1 MRLYVGN
8 LAYSTTEDT
17 LRNEFGKFGNVTSAL
32 VVIDRVSGRSR
43 GFGFVEYSTPEEGT
57 NAISSL
63 NGASLDGREIVVNEA
78 RERQAGGGGGGGGGG
93 RPPRGGGGG
102 GGGGGPRRFGGGAPR
117 GGGGGGDRGGGGGGG
132 GWGGGGGGGGDS
144 EGGGGGGQRRGRRDR
159 FR

>member
-43 GFGFVEYSTPEEGT
+43 GFGFVEFSTPEEGT
-57 NAISSL
+57 QAINGM

-78 RERQAGGGGGGGGGG
+78 RERQAGGGGGGGGGRPRGGGGGG
-93 RPPRGGGGG
+93 RRFGGGGG
-102 GGGGGPRRFGGGAPR
+102 GGGGG
-117 GGGGGGDRGGGGGGG
+117 DRSGGG
-132 GWGGGGGGGGDS
+132 GWGGGGGDFGDGDRRGGRG
-144 EGGGGGGQRRGRRDR
+144 GRRDR

>member
-17 LRNEFGKFGNVTSAL
+17 LRNEFSKFGNVTSAL

-43 GFGFVEYSTPEEGT
+43 GFGFVEFSTPDEGT
-57 NAISSL
+57 QAINGM

-78 RERQAGGGGGGGGGG
+78 RERQAGGGGGGRGGRGGGG
-93 RPPRGGGGG
+93 R
-102 GGGGGPRRFGGGAPR
+102 RF
-117 GGGGGGDRGGGGGGG
+117 GGGGGGDRGG
-132 GWGGGGGGGGDS
+132 GWGGGGGGGGGDF
-144 EGGGGGGQRRGRRDR
+144 GDGDRRRGGRRDR

>member
-43 GFGFVEYSTPEEGT
+43 GFGFVEFSTPEEGT
-57 NAISSL
+57 QAI
-63 NGASLDGREIVVNEA
+63 NGMNGQSLDGREIVVNEA
-78 RERQAGGGGGGGGGG
+78 RERQAGGGGRPGGG
-93 RPPRGGGGG
+93 R
-102 GGGGGPRRFGGGAPR
+102 GGGGPRRFGGG
-117 GGGGGGDRGGGGGGG
+117 GGDRGDRGGGG
-132 GWGGGGGGGGDS
+132 GWGGGGGDFGDGDRGRGGRG
-144 EGGGGGGQRRGRRDR
+144 GRRDR

>member
-43 GFGFVEYSTPEEGT
+43 GFGFVEFSTPDEGT
-57 NAISSL
+57 AAINGM

-78 RERQAGGGGGGGGGG
+78 RERQAGGGGGG
-93 RPPRGGGGG
+93 PRGGGGRG
-102 GGGGGPRRFGGGAPR
+102 GGRRFGGGGSR
-117 GGGGGGDRGGGGGGG
+117 GGGGGDRGGG
-132 GWGGGGGGGGDS
+132 WGGGGDGGGFGDDRRR
-144 EGGGGGGQRRGRRDR
+144 GGGRRERY
-159 FR
+159 

>member
-8 LAYSTTEDT
+8 LAYSTTDDT

-43 GFGFVEYSTPEEGT
+43 GFGFVEFSTPDEGT
-57 NAISSL
+57 AAINGM

-78 RERQAGGGGGGGGGG
+78 RERQAGGGGGGGGRGG
-93 RPPRGGGGG
+93 RGGGRGG
-102 GGGGGPRRFGGGAPR
+102 GRRFG
-117 GGGGGGDRGGGGGGG
+117 GGGGGGG
-132 GWGGGGGGGGDS
+132 GWGGGGG
-144 EGGGGGGQRRGRRDR
+144 EGGGGDDRRRGGGGGGRRDR

>member
-43 GFGFVEYSTPEEGT
+43 GFGFVEFSTPDEGT
-57 NAISSL
+57 QAINGM

-78 RERQAGGGGGGGGGG
+78 RERQAGGGGGGGGP
-93 RPPRGGGGG
+93 RPGRGGGGG
-102 GGGGGPRRFGGGAPR
+102 GGGGRRFGGGGGGGGPR
-117 GGGGGGDRGGGGGGG
+117 GGGGDRGGGG
-132 GWGGGGGGGGDS
+132 GWGGGGGGGGDFDGGDRRR
-144 EGGGGGGQRRGRRDR
+144 GGGRRG
-159 FR
+159 F

>member
-43 GFGFVEYSTPEEGT
+43 GFGFVEFSTPEEGT
-57 NAISSL
+57 QAINGM

-78 RERQAGGGGGGGGGG
+78 RERQAGGGGGGGGG
-93 RPPRGGGGG
+93 RPRGGGGG
-102 GGGGGPRRFGGGAPR
+102 GRRFGGGG
-117 GGGGGGDRGGGGGGG
+117 GGGGGGDRGGGGG
-132 GWGGGGGGGGDS
+132 WGGGGGDFGDGDRRGGRG
-144 EGGGGGGQRRGRRDR
+144 GRRDR